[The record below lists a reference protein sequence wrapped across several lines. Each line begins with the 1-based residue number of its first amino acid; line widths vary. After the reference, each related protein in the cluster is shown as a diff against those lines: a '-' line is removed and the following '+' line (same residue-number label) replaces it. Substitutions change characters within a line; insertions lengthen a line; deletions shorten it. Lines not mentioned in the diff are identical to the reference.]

1 MPETQPTPAS
11 PNSAE
16 QSSRRREE
24 HVLHILLDKD
34 NQRPI
39 STEELAREVGDH
51 RNAIDGLTGL
61 CRTGLAHRL
70 KTDTGE
76 YVFASRAAMH
86 FFETTGE
93 AL

>member
-11 PNSAE
+11 TDPAR
-16 QSSRRREE
+16 QSSRCEE
-24 HVLHILLDKD
+24 IVLNVLLDKD

-39 STEELAREVGDH
+39 SVEELSREVGDYY
-51 RNAIDGLTGL
+51 NAVDGLAGL

-76 YVFASRAAMH
+76 FVFASRAAMH